1 MPSIRV
7 KRICSLQVS
16 LSLLARVAEL
26 ADAADLKFAAERRCG
41 FDSRLG
47 HLHLHGAPQ
56 MRA

>member
-7 KRICSLQVS
+7 RRICSLQVS
-16 LSLLARVAEL
+16 LIVLARVAEL

-47 HLHLHGAPQ
+47 H
-56 MRA
+56 